1 MTKEICISTVTIM
14 SSFQK
19 RQMLYGEYTETLRKE
34 GSISPTTFLEI
45 RDVAKKRV
53 EELQQL
59 KKGLSS
65 LEGIIPPDT
74 YKSLLSSIENEEALA
89 SMLVS
94 DSENFLETQDKKF
107 EESVLSGLEYETEYS
122 MNLNQSLAAIERQ
135 MGIMMVGAVL
145 NNKFSLEEIKEI
157 ANNLEKGSPF
167 QKQMEDLANYMQR
180 TNMYGKKEV
189 VTVQNESEK
198 TNPESQQQPV
208 DDKQEEE
215 KKEPTLEE
223 KISQINYSSDR
234 NMVAEVQELTVEDR
248 MAQIASQLSSLKEK
262 LSLKDMITIHTLQEE
277 QLQLEAYVEAL
288 ATQKLSKREVKRN
301 KRMEVVTNKID
312 ENKQLLAESMA
323 KSKQYNSKIMRFF
336 SARYQEQLASK
347 IVDLREK
354 RGVLQA
360 EQRMS
365 AVAKYNK
372 NAGKIVRSSRFLGTM
387 KGVTQFRDIKLNELR
402 ALRDQV
408 VTEFQNLQQDIGRF
422 TSSRNM
428 LPQLQ
433 QSQIIMLDQGISFE
447 ERERLES
454 HSLAA

>member
-1 MTKEICISTVTIM
+1 MNKEICISTVTIM
-14 SSFQK
+14 NKLKK

-277 QLQLEAYVEAL
+277 QLQL
-288 ATQKLSKREVKRN
+288 
-301 KRMEVVTNKID
+301 
-312 ENKQLLAESMA
+312 
-323 KSKQYNSKIMRFF
+323 
-336 SARYQEQLASK
+336 
-347 IVDLREK
+347 
-354 RGVLQA
+354 
-360 EQRMS
+360 
-365 AVAKYNK
+365 
-372 NAGKIVRSSRFLGTM
+372 
-387 KGVTQFRDIKLNELR
+387 
-402 ALRDQV
+402 
-408 VTEFQNLQQDIGRF
+408 
-422 TSSRNM
+422 
-428 LPQLQ
+428 
-433 QSQIIMLDQGISFE
+433 
-447 ERERLES
+447 
-454 HSLAA
+454 